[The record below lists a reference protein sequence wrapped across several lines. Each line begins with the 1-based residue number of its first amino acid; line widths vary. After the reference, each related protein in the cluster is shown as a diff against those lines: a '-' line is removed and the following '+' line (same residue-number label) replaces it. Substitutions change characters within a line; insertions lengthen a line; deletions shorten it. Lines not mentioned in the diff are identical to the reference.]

1 MPNIWL
7 PGVGNAPI
15 YVHSA
20 AQAVKEYDPDLELA
34 RDEHDE
40 WVIFLMTGPE
50 GRPIPV
56 YHLGREL
63 PSPERIKERLY
74 MGDVRRRGREIVSGI
89 EKRNDAIRRENRRL
103 AHEAAE
109 EVAEGMEYAFRK
121 LGQTFHTK
129 VFVSGGK
136 KK

>member
-1 MPNIWL
+1 MTNIWL
-7 PGVGNAPI
+7 PGMGGNTPI
-15 YVHSA
+15 YVHQA
-20 AQAVKEYDPDLELA
+20 AQAVKEYDPDLSLA
-34 RDEHDE
+34 RDEHGE
-40 WVIFLMTGPE
+40 WVIFLDAGQGP
-50 GRPIPV
+50 RPV
-56 YHLGREL
+56 YHLGAEL
-63 PSPERIKERLY
+63 PSPEAIKKRLY

-89 EKRNDAIRRENRRL
+89 EKRNDAIRRENRRQ